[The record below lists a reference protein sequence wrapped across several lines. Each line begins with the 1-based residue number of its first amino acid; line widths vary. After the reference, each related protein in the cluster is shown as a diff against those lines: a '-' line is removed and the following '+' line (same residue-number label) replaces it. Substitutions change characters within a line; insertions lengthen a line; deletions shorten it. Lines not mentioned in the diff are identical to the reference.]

1 MQWSWLPCDGPSG
14 GLLLEVDKELAQVV
28 AEDQG
33 EFFQSV
39 KLSMTADGFE
49 WMLFNI
55 YGPAHDDRKRE
66 FLDEL
71 LMKVQETDLPM
82 LLGGDFNLVRRIEE
96 KSSRNVDV
104 DLMDAFNDMINISA
118 LRELQRSGSRY
129 TWTNKLTPPQIMCV
143 LDRVLVSNS

>member
-1 MQWSWLPCDGPSG
+1 MQWSWLPCDGHSG

-82 LLGGDFNLVRRIEE
+82 LLGGDFNLVRRIE
-96 KSSRNVDV
+96 
-104 DLMDAFNDMINISA
+104 
-118 LRELQRSGSRY
+118 
-129 TWTNKLTPPQIMCV
+129 
-143 LDRVLVSNS
+143 